1 MTWAD
6 LAVLVLVAISAG
18 LSFMRGLVRETLGLA
33 AWAGAGYVS
42 YIGIDH
48 VIGPV
53 REMVG
58 NEQMALIIGHTA
70 LFLGALLVLTIGTS
84 VVAQLFHSL
93 GLGAVDRTLGIL
105 FGIARGGLLVVA
117 GYIAGGWLATP
128 ERWPDPIREARLLP
142 VVADAASRLVEHIPE
157 RFRPSVPIPPPMA
170 PTRAIDLLQAIPLGR
185 QPPKP

>member
-18 LSFMRGLVRETLGLA
+18 LSFMRGLVREALGLA
-33 AWAGAGYVS
+33 AWAGAGYLS

-48 VIGPV
+48 AIGPV

-58 NEQMALIIGHTA
+58 NEQMALIIAHTA

-105 FGIARGGLLVVA
+105 FGIARGALLVVA

-128 ERWPDPIREARLLP
+128 ERWPDPVREARLLP